1 MAISNRTISFAV
13 LLLLAV
19 VYGLSL
25 GACSAVGTPIGHD
38 SKLTGG
44 HLVGPNVVQDGNPPD
59 WVYFP
64 TLNPVTNTPSGI
76 TIGPDGNV
84 WFTESVGHSLVRITM
99 FGAQYPIVLPP
110 HYLPGDLAVGSDGK
124 FYMNDY
130 AKNAVDKVTIDG
142 LHVTQYVVSG
152 SMFQNGITE
161 GPDHNIWYT
170 RNGYVGKI
178 APGGKVT
185 QYAVSGDAVGITSGP
200 DGNVWF
206 TVGSAIDRIIPSTG
220 AITSFPVSPGAVG
233 IVTGPDGNLWFTS
246 STTVGKMTP
255 SGVVTNYP
263 TSIEPNFWITVGPD
277 GALWF
282 TGFLTNVIGR
292 VTTSGQVSYLYPLAG
307 FGGDPSDIIAGPD
320 GNIWFTDLLQA
331 IGVYVIKQISVNP
344 TGWIANGG
352 GQNVTATVAETNYT
366 GTWTAVSSN
375 PPIATVAQGTNSN
388 QFVITSVAHGRARI
402 EISDN
407 VGNRFDVSVSVH

>member
-1 MAISNRTISFAV
+1 MPV
-13 LLLLAV
+13 
-19 VYGLSL
+19 
-25 GACSAVGTPIGHD
+25 GAAKKVM
-38 SKLTGG
+38 GG
-44 HLVGPNVVQDGNPPD
+44 RFVGPNVIQDGNPPD

-64 TLNPVTNTPSGI
+64 TLYPSTNTPSGI
-76 TIGPDGNV
+76 AIGPDGNV
-84 WFTESVGHSLVRITM
+84 WFTESTGHSLVRITM

-110 HYLPGDLAVGSDGK
+110 HYNPGDLAVGSDGK

-170 RNGYVGKI
+170 RNGFVGKI
-178 APGGKVT
+178 ATGGKVT
-185 QYAVSGDAVGITSGP
+185 QYPVSGDAVGITSGP

-220 AITSFPVSPGAVG
+220 VITSFPVSPGAVG

-263 TSIEPNFWITVGPD
+263 TSFEPGFYIAVGPD

-282 TGFLTNVIGR
+282 PGFLTNEIGR
-292 VTTSGQVSYLYPLAG
+292 VTTSGQLSYFFPLAG
-307 FGGDPSDIIAGPD
+307 FGGNPGSIMAGPD
-320 GNIWFTDLLQA
+320 GNVWFADAQQA
-331 IGVYVIKQISVNP
+331 IGVYVIRQISVNP
-344 TGWIANGG
+344 TGWIASGG
-352 GQNVTATVAETNYT
+352 GQNVTATVTETNYS
-366 GTWTAVSSN
+366 GAWTAVSSN

-388 QFVITSVAHGRARI
+388 QFIITSVAHGRARI
-402 EISDN
+402 EISDS